1 MKKLTKG
8 WDFKNKFVYL
18 GMEKNN
24 KVMTIQTK
32 FKYAAVTPDN
42 EFPLHF
48 SEKHIYV
55 HKKLAEK
62 NLDYWIRVYEL
73 SLVRNVEFDYDIEGL
88 KTGLE
93 ILKSCKI
100 VKIKVTFEVA
110 E

>member
-1 MKKLTKG
+1 
-8 WDFKNKFVYL
+8 
-18 GMEKNN
+18 
-24 KVMTIQTK
+24 MTIKTK

-62 NLDYWIRVYEL
+62 NLDHWIGVYEL
-73 SLVRNVEFDYDIEGL
+73 SLVKNAKYVDDIEGL

>member
-1 MKKLTKG
+1 
-8 WDFKNKFVYL
+8 
-18 GMEKNN
+18 MEKNN

-42 EFPLHF
+42 EFPLQLP
-48 SEKHIYV
+48 SKHIYV
-55 HKKLAEK
+55 HEKLAKK
-62 NLDYWIRVYEL
+62 NLDHWIGWYEL
-73 SLVRNVEFDYDIEGL
+73 SLAKNAKYVDDIEGL

-110 E
+110 D